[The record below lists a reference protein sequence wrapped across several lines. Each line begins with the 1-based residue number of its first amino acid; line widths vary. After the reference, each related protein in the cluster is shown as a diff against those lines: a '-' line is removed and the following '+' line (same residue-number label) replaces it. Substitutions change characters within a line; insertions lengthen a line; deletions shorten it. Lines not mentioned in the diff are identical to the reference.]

1 MFASLKRIQILLKIY
16 THLSYINTVDHQV
29 PTIEVNKSYTSLK
42 KMNTVLLNLDD
53 LKTFVFLFILSTDSL
68 IYLFLTL
75 FMLECLLF

>member
-1 MFASLKRIQILLKIY
+1 MFVSLKRIQILLQIY
-16 THLSYINTVDHQV
+16 THLSYINTVDHRV
-29 PTIEVNKSYTSLK
+29 PTIEVNKSYTSQK
-42 KMNTVLLNLDD
+42 RMNTILLNLDD